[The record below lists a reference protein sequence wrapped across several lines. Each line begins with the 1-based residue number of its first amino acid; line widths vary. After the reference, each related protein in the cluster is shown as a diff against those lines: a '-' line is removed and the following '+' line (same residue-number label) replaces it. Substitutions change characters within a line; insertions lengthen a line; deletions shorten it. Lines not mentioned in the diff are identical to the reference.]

1 MESTP
6 LLIPISAVLILILMS
21 AFFSGSETG
30 LTSISRARIH
40 KLRMEGNRRATAVSK
55 LHEKKEQL
63 ISAILLGNNV
73 VNIAASAIATALAI
87 RLFGESGVIYA
98 TGVMTFLVLIFAEVL
113 PKTYAVRHANQVAL
127 AVAPAF
133 TLITKVLGPI
143 TMAIQAI
150 VNRVISTLTTA
161 PQDDMTGV
169 EVLRGAVD
177 MYHAEGG
184 VLTEDRDM
192 LSGIFDLGDIEVEKI
207 MIHRS
212 DMTSINVDAPMDEIV
227 AFVANSLH
235 SRIPMWKEAPDKIV
249 GILHTKDLFKALQN
263 QTPEESPIEIN
274 SLIRDAWFVPETIT
288 LKNQLKAFQSQKQH
302 IAMVVDEF
310 GSVTGLVTLEDIIE
324 EVVGEIQDEH
334 DAPEIKRVSRDSKG
348 AYEVDGD
355 ISLRDLNREL
365 GWTLSDE
372 DATTVAGYL
381 MAHAQRIPEVG
392 EIFEIGE
399 FMFEVLLRE
408 ETQITLIKIRKST
421 EEPSTTPKGPD
432 PEPTA

>member
-6 LLIPISAVLILILMS
+6 LILPVSAVLILILMS

-73 VNIAASAIATALAI
+73 VNIASSAIATALAI
-87 RLFGESGVIYA
+87 RLFGQAGVVYA
-98 TGVMTFLVLIFAEVL
+98 TLVMTLLVLIFAEVL

-133 TLITKVLGPI
+133 TFITKVLGPF

-150 VNRVISTLTTA
+150 VNRVISLATTA
-161 PQDDMTGV
+161 PKDDMTGV

-177 MYHAEGG
+177 MYHAEGN

-192 LSGIFDLGDIEVEKI
+192 LSGIFDLGDTEVEKI

-212 DMTSINVDAPMDEIV
+212 DMISINANDPLDEIV
-227 AFVANSLH
+227 AFVADSLH
-235 SRIPMWKEAPDKIV
+235 SRIPVWKESPDKII
-249 GILHTKDLFKALQN
+249 GILHTKDLFKALQH
-263 QTPEESPIEIN
+263 SDGDHPIDID
-274 SLIRDAWFVPETIT
+274 SLLRKPWFVPETIT

-324 EVVGEIQDEH
+324 EVVGEIHDEH
-334 DAPEIKRVSRDSKG
+334 DAPASKRITRYKNGSYD
-348 AYEVDGD
+348 VDGD
-355 ISLRDLNREL
+355 LSLRDLNREL

-381 MAHAQRIPEVG
+381 MAHAQRIPEID
-392 EIFEIGE
+392 EIFDIGDY
-399 FMFEVLLRE
+399 MFKVIERE
-408 ETQITLIKIRKST
+408 DNQLTRIKIRKSGDGT
-421 EEPSTTPKGPD
+421 EPPPQAKESD
-432 PEPTA
+432 PPA